1 MIDRLSSN
9 NQNLALLAA
18 FLAAIVFDTLATA
31 EIATSTTSG
40 PTGWDVG
47 FGLTAASDDP
57 LIITANVFYI
67 SGGFALIG
75 LLCVT
80 LVCVIQDNTIKRIT
94 TAAALKVRSEA
105 TTPFRYCTPPRSRA
119 SLPPCRAPPQVFIQ
133 SFGSMINFPAPVL
146 NIAVILLGVHF
157 MSLLLYKTNYHWS
170 VMIVGVGAVMIPVI
184 ILVVRFKLNRFL
196 AGTAKAQR
204 EQRELARSQMDLL
217 GDGETEISSVTGGGK
232 RGSVMSNNKM
242 GGMAGSF

>member
-47 FGLTAASDDP
+47 FGLTAVSDDP

-94 TAAALKVRSEA
+94 TAAALKVRRSRPRA
-105 TTPFRYCTPPRSRA
+105 HTSTRARRTAPTRLPPCLPRA
-119 SLPPCRAPPQVFIQ
+119 SLRCSSNR
-133 SFGSMINFPAPVL
+133 
-146 NIAVILLGVHF
+146 
-157 MSLLLYKTNYHWS
+157 
-170 VMIVGVGAVMIPVI
+170 
-184 ILVVRFKLNRFL
+184 LVR
-196 AGTAKAQR
+196 
-204 EQRELARSQMDLL
+204 
-217 GDGETEISSVTGGGK
+217 
-232 RGSVMSNNKM
+232 
-242 GGMAGSF
+242 

>member
-1 MIDRLSSN
+1 MRFLVADENNWEALLDELDVNDVIDRLSSN

-94 TAAALKVRSEA
+94 TAAALKVPSRSRHA
-105 TTPFRYCTPPRSRA
+105 PTLPLVRAAAPTRLPSCLPRS
-119 SLPPCRAPPQVFIQ
+119 SLRCSSSR
-133 SFGSMINFPAPVL
+133 
-146 NIAVILLGVHF
+146 
-157 MSLLLYKTNYHWS
+157 
-170 VMIVGVGAVMIPVI
+170 
-184 ILVVRFKLNRFL
+184 
-196 AGTAKAQR
+196 
-204 EQRELARSQMDLL
+204 LAR
-217 GDGETEISSVTGGGK
+217 
-232 RGSVMSNNKM
+232 
-242 GGMAGSF
+242 

>member
-47 FGLTAASDDP
+47 FGLTAVSDDP

-80 LVCVIQDNTIKRIT
+80 LVCVIQDNAIKRIT
-94 TAAALKVRSEA
+94 TAAALKVRPGRHAPTLPLARAAALTRLPLSL
-105 TTPFRYCTPPRSRA
+105 PRS
-119 SLPPCRAPPQVFIQ
+119 SLRCSSSR
-133 SFGSMINFPAPVL
+133 
-146 NIAVILLGVHF
+146 
-157 MSLLLYKTNYHWS
+157 
-170 VMIVGVGAVMIPVI
+170 
-184 ILVVRFKLNRFL
+184 
-196 AGTAKAQR
+196 
-204 EQRELARSQMDLL
+204 LAR
-217 GDGETEISSVTGGGK
+217 
-232 RGSVMSNNKM
+232 
-242 GGMAGSF
+242 

>member
-1 MIDRLSSN
+1 MRFLVADENNWEALLDELDVNDVIDRLSSN

-94 TAAALKVRSEA
+94 TAAALKVRPKPPWPLPLSA
-105 TTPFRYCTPPRSRA
+105 PPRSRA
-119 SLPPCRAPPQVFIQ
+119 SLPTSLP
-133 SFGSMINFPAPVL
+133 
-146 NIAVILLGVHF
+146 LLRC
-157 MSLLLYKTNYHWS
+157 SS
-170 VMIVGVGAVMIPVI
+170 
-184 ILVVRFKLNRFL
+184 NR
-196 AGTAKAQR
+196 
-204 EQRELARSQMDLL
+204 LAR
-217 GDGETEISSVTGGGK
+217 
-232 RGSVMSNNKM
+232 
-242 GGMAGSF
+242 

>member
-47 FGLTAASDDP
+47 FGLTAVSDDP

-94 TAAALKVRSEA
+94 TAAALKAHTLPSSAVGQA
-105 TTPFRYCTPPRSRA
+105 TPPHVPPAGSRG
-119 SLPPCRAPPQVFIQ
+119 R
-133 SFGSMINFPAPVL
+133 
-146 NIAVILLGVHF
+146 H
-157 MSLLLYKTNYHWS
+157 
-170 VMIVGVGAVMIPVI
+170 
-184 ILVVRFKLNRFL
+184 VVRR
-196 AGTAKAQR
+196 
-204 EQRELARSQMDLL
+204 
-217 GDGETEISSVTGGGK
+217 GG
-232 RGSVMSNNKM
+232 R
-242 GGMAGSF
+242 

>member
-1 MIDRLSSN
+1 MRFLVADENNWEALLDELDVNDVIDRLSSN

-94 TAAALKVRSEA
+94 TAAALKV
-105 TTPFRYCTPPRSRA
+105 
-119 SLPPCRAPPQVFIQ
+119 FIQ

-157 MSLLLYKTNYHWS
+157 MSLLLYNTNYHWS

-217 GDGETEISSVTGGGK
+217 GDGETEISSVMGGGK

>member
-94 TAAALKVRSEA
+94 TAAALKVPSRSRHA
-105 TTPFRYCTPPRSRA
+105 PTLPLVRAAAPTRLPSCLPRS
-119 SLPPCRAPPQVFIQ
+119 SLRCSSSR
-133 SFGSMINFPAPVL
+133 
-146 NIAVILLGVHF
+146 
-157 MSLLLYKTNYHWS
+157 
-170 VMIVGVGAVMIPVI
+170 
-184 ILVVRFKLNRFL
+184 
-196 AGTAKAQR
+196 
-204 EQRELARSQMDLL
+204 LAR
-217 GDGETEISSVTGGGK
+217 
-232 RGSVMSNNKM
+232 
-242 GGMAGSF
+242 